1 MKISEVRARYAA
13 GLRPWE
19 LVAEL
24 YEKIRVWNDP
34 ALFIHLPEIDDL
46 VALAEEVERMSE
58 DLPLWGIP
66 FVVKDNIDVAGWP
79 TTAACPAFSYV
90 PQADAEVVRR
100 LRAAGAMPLGKANLD
115 QFATGLVGTRSPFGV
130 PRNAVDAEFLP
141 GGSSSGSASA
151 VAAGLC
157 CFSLGTDTAGSGRVP
172 AAFQGLVGWKPTK
185 GLLSTRGVVPACRSL
200 DCVSVFTHTA
210 EDAVAVAAVVAGF
223 DEADAFSREIEPTG
237 RAVASFRFGVPREL
251 DFAGD
256 PDTPEL
262 FAAAVERLKAIGGV
276 PVGIDLKPF
285 VEAAKLLY
293 EGPWVAERWAAVG
306 GFVEEHPGEVF
317 PVTWKILEG
326 SKGWDAA
333 ATFRAQYRLRE
344 LAREAGKVWREI
356 EVMLLP
362 TTPRIYTVAE
372 VLDEP
377 YQTNATLGRYTNFMN
392 LLDLAAVA
400 IPAGEA
406 RGGRARWGV
415 TLAAP
420 AGWDGVL
427 LELAGSFGDVAAV
440 CDRRTL
446 AASAA
451 PWDGRIGDRTIR
463 PAPPASDG
471 HRPPPQEGIPV
482 VVCGAHLEGLPLHW
496 QLADRG
502 AVLQSRTRTAAVYR
516 MFAIPA
522 TGSLPPRPALIR
534 DEAGGAA
541 IEVEVWELSPAAFGD
556 FVSKIPGPLGIGKVL
571 LESGEEL
578 PGFIAEPRAAD
589 GAEEITAFGGWKAW
603 LARD

>member
-1 MKISEVRARYAA
+1 MIFDLKKMNISEIKARYAA
-13 GLRPWE
+13 SLRPGE

-24 YEKIRVWNDP
+24 LEKIRAWDDP
-34 ALFIHLPEIDDL
+34 ALFIHLPEL
-46 VALAEEVERMSE
+46 EELLARAGEVEGMPK

-90 PQADAEVVRR
+90 PEEDAEVVRR
-100 LRAAGAMPLGKANLD
+100 LRAAGAIPLGKVNLD
-115 QFATGLVGTRSPFGV
+115 QFATGLVGTRSPYGV
-130 PRNAVDAEFLP
+130 PRNAIDAEFLP

-185 GLLSTRGVVPACRSL
+185 GLLSARGVVPACRSL
-200 DCVSVFTHTA
+200 DCVSVFTPTA
-210 EDAVAVAAVVAGF
+210 EDAATIAAVVAGF
-223 DEADAFSREIEPTG
+223 DEADAFSRQIETTG
-237 RAVASFRFGVPREL
+237 QVGASFRFGVPREL

-256 PDTPEL
+256 PHTPGL
-262 FAAAVERLKAIGGV
+262 FTAAVERLKAIGGV
-276 PVGIDLKPF
+276 PVEFDLMPF
-285 VEAAKLLY
+285 VEVAKLLY
-293 EGPWVAERWAAVG
+293 EGPWVAERWAALG

-317 PVTWKILEG
+317 PVTRKILEG

-333 ATFRAQYRLRE
+333 ATFRAHYRLQE

-372 VLDEP
+372 VMDEP

-400 IPAGEA
+400 MPAGEA

-427 LELAGSFGDVAAV
+427 LELAGRFGGEKAAGLK
-440 CDRRTL
+440 T
-446 AASAA
+446 SA
-451 PWDGRIGDRTIR
+451 PR
-463 PAPPASDG
+463 
-471 HRPPPQEGIPV
+471 GIPV

-502 AVLQSRTRTAAVYR
+502 AVLRSRTRTAAVYR
-516 MFAIPA
+516 MFVIPA
-522 TGSLPPRPALIR
+522 AGSLPPRPALIR
-534 DEAGGAA
+534 DEGKGGA

-571 LESGEEL
+571 LENGEEL

-603 LARD
+603 LG

>member
-1 MKISEVRARYAA
+1 MNISEIKARYAA
-13 GLRPWE
+13 GLRPGE

-24 YEKIRVWNDP
+24 LEKIRAWDDP
-34 ALFIHLPEIDDL
+34 ALFIHLPELEEL
-46 VALAEEVERMSE
+46 VAMAGEVERMPE

-90 PQADAEVVRR
+90 PEEDSEVVRR
-100 LRAAGAMPLGKANLD
+100 LRAAGAIPLGKANLD
-115 QFATGLVGTRSPFGV
+115 QFATGLVGTRSPFGAA
-130 PRNAVDAEFLP
+130 RNAIDAEFLP
-141 GGSSSGSASA
+141 GGSSSGSASS

-200 DCVSVFTHTA
+200 DCVSVFTNTA
-210 EDAVAVAAVVAGF
+210 EDAATVAAVAAGF
-223 DEADAFSREIEPTG
+223 DEADAFSREIEPRG
-237 RAVASFRFGVPREL
+237 RVAASFRFGVPREL

-256 PDTPEL
+256 LDTPGL

-276 PVGIDLKPF
+276 PVEIDLKPF

-317 PVTWKILEG
+317 PVTRKILEA

-333 ATFRAQYRLRE
+333 ATFRAQYRLQE
-344 LAREAGKVWREI
+344 LAREAGKVWREV

-400 IPAGEA
+400 VPAGEA

-427 LELAGSFGDVAAV
+427 LELAGRFAGGG
-440 CDRRTL
+440 T
-446 AASAA
+446 AASG
-451 PWDGRIGDRTIR
+451 GRVGDLTMQ
-463 PAPPASDG
+463 PVPLASGGHKPPL
-471 HRPPPQEGIPV
+471 QEGIPV

-502 AVLQSRTRTAAVYR
+502 ATLRSRTRTAAVYR

-522 TGSLPPRPALIR
+522 AGSIPPRPALVR
-534 DEAGGAA
+534 DQAGGAA

-571 LESGEEL
+571 LENGEEL

-589 GAEEITAFGGWKAW
+589 GAEEITDFGGWKAW
-603 LARD
+603 LAR

>member
-1 MKISEVRARYAA
+1 MRISELKERYAA
-13 GLRPWE
+13 GLRPGE

-24 YEKIRVWNDP
+24 MEKIRVWDDP
-34 ALFIHLPEIDDL
+34 ALFIHLPELDELLDM
-46 VALAEEVERMSE
+46 AGEVERMPKE
-58 DLPLWGIP
+58 LPLWGIP

-79 TTAACPAFSYV
+79 TTAACPAFSYL
-90 PQADAEVVRR
+90 PASDAEVVRR
-100 LRAAGAMPLGKANLD
+100 LREAGAIPLGKANLD
-115 QFATGLVGTRSPFGV
+115 QFATGLVGTRSPFGAA
-130 PRNAVDAEFLP
+130 RNAIDAEFLP
-141 GGSSSGSASA
+141 GGSSSGSASS

-200 DCVSVFTHTA
+200 DCVSVFTNTV
-210 EDAVAVAAVVAGF
+210 EDAAAVAAVVAGF
-223 DEADAFSREIEPTG
+223 DEADAFSREIQPAG
-237 RAVASFRFGVPREL
+237 RAGESFRFGVPCEL

-256 PDTPEL
+256 PDTPGL
-262 FAAAVERLKAIGGV
+262 FAAAVERMMAIGGV
-276 PVGIDLKPF
+276 PVAIDLKPF

-317 PVTWKILEG
+317 PVTRKILEG

-333 ATFRAQYRLRE
+333 AAFRAQYRLQE

-356 EVMLLP
+356 GVMLLP

-400 IPAGEA
+400 MPAGEA
-406 RGGRARWGV
+406 RAGRARWGV

-427 LELAGSFGDVAAV
+427 LELAGRFGGE
-440 CDRRTL
+440 
-446 AASAA
+446 SAA
-451 PWDGRIGDRTIR
+451 GLMSS
-463 PAPPASDG
+463 AP
-471 HRPPPQEGIPV
+471 RGIPV

-502 AVLQSRTRTAAVYR
+502 AVLRSRTRTAAVYR

-522 TGSLPPRPALIR
+522 AGSIPPRPALIR
-534 DEAGGAA
+534 DEARGAT

-578 PGFIAEPRAAD
+578 PGFIAEPRAAE

-603 LARD
+603 LAR

>member
-1 MKISEVRARYAA
+1 MKITELKERYAG
-13 GLRPWE
+13 GLEPSK
-19 LVAEL
+19 LMAEL
-24 YEKIRVWNDP
+24 WKKIQAWNDP
-34 ALFIHLPEIDDL
+34 ALFIHLPDEGEFMT
-46 VALAEEVERMSE
+46 LADGLESLPR

-90 PQADAEVVRR
+90 PAADAEVVRR
-100 LRAAGAMPLGKANLD
+100 LRAAGAIPLGKANLD

-130 PRNAVDAEFLP
+130 PRNAIDAEFLP
-141 GGSSSGSASA
+141 GGSSSGSASS

-200 DCVSVFTHTA
+200 DCVSVFTTTA
-210 EDAVAVAAVVAGF
+210 EDAAAVAAVVAGF

-237 RAVASFRFGVPREL
+237 RAGAGFRFGVPREL

-276 PVGIDLKPF
+276 PVVIDLKPF

-317 PVTWKILEG
+317 PVTRKILEG

-344 LAREAGKVWREI
+344 LTRVAGKVWREI

-400 IPAGEA
+400 MPAGEA

-427 LELAGSFGDVAAV
+427 LELAGRFGGERAAGLK
-440 CDRRTL
+440 T
-446 AASAA
+446 SA
-451 PWDGRIGDRTIR
+451 PG
-463 PAPPASDG
+463 
-471 HRPPPQEGIPV
+471 GIPV

-502 AVLQSRTRTAAVYR
+502 AVLRSRTRTAAVYR

-522 TGSLPPRPALIR
+522 AGKLPPRPALIR
-534 DEAGGAA
+534 DEAKGSA

-556 FVSKIPGPLGIGKVL
+556 FVAKIPGPLGIGKVL
-571 LESGEEL
+571 LESGGEL

-603 LARD
+603 LARG